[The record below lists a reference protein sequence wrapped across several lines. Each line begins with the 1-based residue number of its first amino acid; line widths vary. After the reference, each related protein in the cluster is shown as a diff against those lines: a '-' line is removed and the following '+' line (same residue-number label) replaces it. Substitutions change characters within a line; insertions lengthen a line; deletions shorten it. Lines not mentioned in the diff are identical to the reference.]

1 MLKIV
6 GLLVRM
12 NEKGLL
18 RKIVRESYG
27 WIRMREMVTFNL
39 TLERVFGLGVMGCY
53 GELPAG
59 EVLEGGVGEDMGE
72 MRGELVLRMLS
83 FRDIFERECEQ
94 MVQV

>member
-39 TLERVFGLGVMGCY
+39 TLERVFGLGVMGC
-53 GELPAG
+53 
-59 EVLEGGVGEDMGE
+59 
-72 MRGELVLRMLS
+72 
-83 FRDIFERECEQ
+83 
-94 MVQV
+94 